1 MSTNRRSFL
10 SQTAFGLLTLGVSPS
25 ELIRTTH
32 SLAAVTPRKLALLV
46 GINDYGEGNSHL
58 QGCLTD
64 VERQQELLVYRFGFN
79 LSDIVTLTDQ
89 QATRDNI
96 ETAFREHL
104 VTQAQSGDVVI
115 FHFSGYGNQIKL
127 TTDTGNIQEINSFLP
142 CNGLLK
148 EKTKNEIVEE
158 TIFLLARSLAT
169 DQVTMVL
176 DTSHTTDGKPRQGN
190 LKVRAAKQISS
201 RSFPATS
208 SKINSE
214 ELSLLTDLRN
224 RTKAKRGATP
234 ATILAA
240 SGQNQMATEIIDND
254 WSAGLFTYALTQ
266 YLWQTT
272 DTSQIFTIFNH
283 TSQQVAQLTGLQQQ
297 PQLLKNPK
305 SRLTYHLI
313 PEQLD
318 GAEGVITSVKSEK
331 IVELSLTGLNAN
343 LVDELGIS
351 SCFVLASSPEEVLQI
366 ISRQG
371 LTAKAQRLSLT
382 SSLEV
387 GQTVQEWIRVL
398 SRQISLV
405 IALDS
410 SLSRIERVDATSAL
424 ATIAIA
430 HSLATK
436 GEQKIDCILSKID
449 SKPSETVKDSD
460 SVISPSTA
468 ADASLGMGS
477 YRLLSV
483 AGTPISS
490 TVGQDNEAVK
500 GAVQRLIP
508 QFKTLLAAKLWR
520 LTGNEGSSRLLV
532 TANLD
537 QLAPTP
543 QHLLQKKTRL
553 TSETK
558 PKLFVTEPLA
568 AVPKIAIGTEI
579 QYRLTNDGQ
588 EPIYCLLIGIDASGN
603 AFTLSLAHPETAQL
617 QDQVIASR
625 ETLILPNQNLPTWR
639 VVGPVGLTEI
649 FVICSRYPFKKTL
662 KVLETSQVF
671 NHERNPIFTLA
682 QPLEV
687 AQSILEDLALSS
699 AVKSEL
705 VNNSADYYALDVNAW
720 VTLSFIYQVVG
731 ETR

>member
-1 MSTNRRSFL
+1 MGTNRRSFL
-10 SQTAFGLLTLGVSPS
+10 YQTAFGLLTLGISQT
-25 ELIRTTH
+25 ELIRTTQT
-32 SLAAVTPRKLALLV
+32 LAAVTPRKLALLV

-64 VERQQELLVYRFGFN
+64 VERQQELLIYRFGFN
-79 LSDIVTLTDQ
+79 PSDIVTLTDR
-89 QATRDNI
+89 QATRDKI

-104 VTQAQSGDVVI
+104 IAQAQSGDVVI

-127 TTDTGNIQEINSFLP
+127 TTDTGNEQEINSFLP
-142 CNGLLK
+142 SNGLLK
-148 EKTKNEIVEE
+148 EKTTNEIVEE
-158 TIFLLARSLAT
+158 TLLLLARSLAT

-176 DTSHTTDGKPRQGN
+176 DTSHITNGKLRRGN
-190 LKVRAAKQISS
+190 LRV
-201 RSFPATS
+201 RSFSTTS
-208 SKINSE
+208 SEINPE
-214 ELSLLTDLRN
+214 ELSLLSDLRN
-224 RTKAKRGATP
+224 RTKTLVLRGATP

-240 SGQNQMATEIIDND
+240 SEPNQIATEIIGNG
-254 WSAGLFTYALTQ
+254 WSGGLFTYALTQ

-272 DTSQIFTIFNH
+272 DASQIYVTFNQ

-305 SRLTYHLI
+305 SRLTYHLS
-313 PEQLD
+313 PEPLD
-318 GAEGVITSVKSEK
+318 GAEGVISSVLSEK

-343 LVDELGIS
+343 LVDELGAS
-351 SCFVLASSPEEVLQI
+351 SCFIPVSSPDEVLQI

-382 SSLEV
+382 SSPEV

-398 SRQISLV
+398 PRPISLV
-405 IALDS
+405 IAFDS

-424 ATIAIA
+424 ATIGIA
-430 HSLATK
+430 HTLATK
-436 GEQKIDCILSKID
+436 DEQKIDCILTKID
-449 SKPSETVKDSD
+449 SKPSETAKDTD
-460 SVISPSTA
+460 SFIFSSTA

-500 GAVQRLIP
+500 GAIQRLIP

-532 TANLD
+532 MAHLD

-543 QHLLQKKTRL
+543 QNLLQKKTRL

-558 PKLFVTEPLA
+558 PQFLVTEPLA

-579 QYRLTNDGQ
+579 QYRLTNSGQ

-603 AFTLSLAHPETAQL
+603 AFTLSLAHPETTQL
-617 QDQVIASR
+617 QDQMIASG
-625 ETLILPNQNLPTWR
+625 ETLILPNQSLPTWR
-639 VVGPVGLTEI
+639 VAGPVGLTEI
-649 FVICSRYPFKKTL
+649 FLICSRHPFEKTL

-671 NHERNPIFTLA
+671 NYERNPIFTLA

-687 AQSILEDLALSS
+687 AQAILEDLTLSS

-705 VNNSADYYALDVNAW
+705 RSNSADDYAWDVNAW
-720 VTLSFIYQVVG
+720 VTLTFLYHVVG
-731 ETR
+731 

>member
-1 MSTNRRSFL
+1 MGTNRRSFL
-10 SQTAFGLLTLGVSPS
+10 YQTAFGVLTLGISQT
-25 ELIRTTH
+25 ELIRTTK

-79 LSDIVTLTDQ
+79 PSDIVTLTDR

-104 VTQAQSGDVVI
+104 IAQAQSGDVVI

-127 TTDTGNIQEINSFLP
+127 TTDTENEQEINSFLP
-142 CNGLLK
+142 SNGLLK
-148 EKTKNEIVEE
+148 EKTTNEMVEE
-158 TIFLLARSLAT
+158 TLLLLARSLAS

-176 DTSHTTDGKPRQGN
+176 DTSHISNGKPRQGN
-190 LKVRAAKQISS
+190 LRV

-208 SKINSE
+208 SEINPE

-224 RTKAKRGATP
+224 RTKTLPKRGTTP

-240 SGQNQMATEIIDND
+240 SGQNQIATEIIGNG
-254 WSAGLFTYALTQ
+254 WSGGLFTYALTQ

-272 DTSQIFTIFNH
+272 AASQIYVTFNQ

-305 SRLTYHLI
+305 SRLTYHLS
-313 PEQLD
+313 PEPLD
-318 GAEGVITSVKSEK
+318 GAEGVITSVLSEK
-331 IVELSLTGLNAN
+331 IVELSLTGLNAY
-343 LVDELGIS
+343 LVDELGLS
-351 SCFVLASSPEEVLQI
+351 SCFIPVSSPDEVLQI

-382 SSLEV
+382 SLEV
-387 GQTVQEWIRVL
+387 GQPVQEWIRVL
-398 SRQISLV
+398 PRQISLV
-405 IALDS
+405 IAFDS

-424 ATIAIA
+424 ATIGIA
-430 HSLATK
+430 HLATK

-449 SKPSETVKDSD
+449 SKPSETTKDSD
-460 SVISPSTA
+460 SVIYSSKA
-468 ADASLGMGS
+468 ADASLEMGS
-477 YRLLSV
+477 YQLLSV
-483 AGTPISS
+483 AGTPISSS

-500 GAVQRLIP
+500 GAIQRLIP
-508 QFKTLLAAKLWR
+508 QFKTLLAAKLWQ

-532 TANLD
+532 MAHLD

-543 QHLLQKKTRL
+543 QNLLQKKTRL
-553 TSETK
+553 TTQAK
-558 PKLFVTEPLA
+558 PQFLVTEPLA

-579 QYRLTNDGQ
+579 QYRLTNSGQ

-603 AFTLSLAHPETAQL
+603 AFTLNLAHPETTQL
-617 QDQVIASR
+617 QDQMIASG
-625 ETLILPNQNLPTWR
+625 ETLILPNQSLPTWR
-639 VVGPVGLTEI
+639 VAGPVGLTEI
-649 FVICSRYPFKKTL
+649 FLICSRHPFEKTL

-687 AQSILEDLALSS
+687 AQAILEDLTLSS

-705 VNNSADYYALDVNAW
+705 RSNSADYYTLDVNAW
-720 VTLSFIYQVVG
+720 VTLTFLYHVVG
-731 ETR
+731 